1 MLYSISKNESAIAVD
16 EGERR
21 ETRVIRSGNKAC

>member
-1 MLYSISKNESAIAVD
+1 MWYSISKNEIAIAVD

-21 ETRVIRSGNKAC
+21 EARIRSGNKTC